1 MIVLGNVVINEEPE
15 YLLVLYLTK
24 KGDVYEVN
32 NGRGKAS
39 WESERSRRVIGS

>member
-1 MIVLGNVVINEEPE
+1 MINEDTE
-15 YLLVLYLTK
+15 YLLVLFLTK
-24 KGDVYEVN
+24 KGDVYEVY